1 MDEGELR
8 LALVD
13 FLMLGKDQ
21 KRGLILFVDEAHTLP
36 LRLLDEIR
44 MLTNLNRAGHP
55 LVRVVLAGSCSLE
68 ERLASPKLDSFNSR
82 ISTRCYLEAFN
93 RTETSE
99 YLRAKIEMAGGDG
112 EEIFSDGACQSV
124 YRATEGVAR
133 LVNQLCDHALLVAF
147 SAGRRRLEAE
157 HIEEAWADLQQLPTP
172 WNGDAQTEKPSV
184 IEFGRLDD
192 ASEDEFSEEDAPA
205 ISLKL
210 NTDMDDLDGEEF
222 EPSRQIDSIQQ
233 LIVGAEES
241 YEPTAEAAP
250 EIDLSFDE
258 VEPHPFQEA
267 FEQEEIVSDRYAA
280 ISTNVYLQT
289 YHQIFQS
296 DFLMPSSNAREQGR
310 QVEKIDS
317 KQDAVPEVTRYG
329 SGTVEAAAAPAKEP
343 EKAEAILPPP
353 ASEPVKPVEAVVEP
367 IPLKKA
373 EPKAKEIPSPR
384 PTRRKDY
391 TGLFAKLRR
400 LG

>member
-44 MLTNLNRAGHP
+44 MLTNLNRAGQP
-55 LVRVVLAGSCSLE
+55 LVRVLLAGSCTLE

-93 RTETSE
+93 RTETTE
-99 YLRAKIEMAGGDG
+99 YLRAKIDMAGGDG

-124 YRATEGVAR
+124 YRATEGVPR
-133 LVNQLCDHALLVAF
+133 LINQLCDHSLLVAF

-192 ASEDEFSEEDAPA
+192 TPEEEFTEEDAPA

-210 NTDMDDLDGEEF
+210 NTDMDDLDGEAF
-222 EPSRQIDSIQQ
+222 EPARQIDSIQE

-241 YEPTAEAAP
+241 YETTAEVAP

-258 VEPHPFQEA
+258 VEPHPFQES
-267 FEQEEIVSDRYAA
+267 FEQEEIVNDRYAA

-296 DFLMPSSNAREQGR
+296 DFLNPTTTVRAQNARADGLG
-310 QVEKIDS
+310 VAK
-317 KQDAVPEVTRYG
+317 DAIQEVTRYG
-329 SGTVEAAAAPAKEP
+329 SSSGE
-343 EKAEAILPPP
+343 LPVLPVK
-353 ASEPVKPVEAVVEP
+353 EPVKAAPIQPPQAAEPVKKIEPAIEP

-373 EPKAKEIPSPR
+373 EPKAKDIPTPR
-384 PTRRKDY
+384 QTRRKDY

-400 LG
+400 HG